1 MRASLLGF
9 AVTVTAFTALA
20 GGAAGKPAPTTQ
32 PAPDAQTICQMV
44 VSAEPG
50 TKPYQVCMTKAEWEA
65 KRIADAQDANRI
77 VCHYEEV
84 PGTRFRSARICMSAS
99 QWEARRLDD
108 RQAVEHLQMQ
118 TCVGGAGC

>member
-1 MRASLLGF
+1 MRASFLGF
-9 AVTVTAFTALA
+9 AAILATFTALA
-20 GGAAGKPAPTTQ
+20 ESAAGKPASETPT
-32 PAPDAQTICQMV
+32 PDAQTICQMV

-50 TKPYQVCMTKAEWEA
+50 AKPYQLCMTKAEWEA

-84 PGTRFRSARICMSAS
+84 PGTRFRSARICMPAS

-108 RQAVEHLQMQ
+108 RQAVERLQMQ